1 MFLKMQESFA
11 LSEASHSGNGGF
23 CIIESWT
30 RIDAARVGIEEDLI
44 SFVEDRVV

>member
-11 LSEASHSGNGGF
+11 ASETSNSAKVGF

-30 RIDAARVGIEEDLI
+30 RIDAVRVGIEEDLI
-44 SFVEDRVV
+44 SFVED